1 LNTQDPDFDASVDD
15 ISSADD
21 VVPETR
27 SLTDD
32 IVALL
37 DDGRT
42 MVEAEVQYQKTRAAF
57 AFDRGRAGALY
68 GIIAFALIHLALVAL
83 VVGSV
88 FALAPVIGAWGST
101 GVVMGILVVVGG
113 LFGLAAKRRFA
124 RMASAY
130 AETRAEVR
138 E

>member
-1 LNTQDPDFDASVDD
+1 MNTHDPDFDASVDD
-15 ISSADD
+15 LSSADD
-21 VVPETR
+21 VVPETS

-83 VVGSV
+83 VVGAV
-88 FALAPVIGAWGST
+88 FALAPVIGPWGST
-101 GVVMGILVVVGG
+101 AVVVGILLIVGG
-113 LFGLAAKRRFA
+113 LFALAARRRFA

-130 AETRAEVR
+130 AETRE
-138 E
+138 

>member
-1 LNTQDPDFDASVDD
+1 MNTHDPDFDASVDD
-15 ISSADD
+15 LSSADD

-68 GIIAFALIHLALVAL
+68 GIVAFALIHLALVAL
-83 VVGSV
+83 VVGAV
-88 FALAPVIGAWGST
+88 FALAPVIGAWGAT
-101 GVVMGILVVVGG
+101 IVVAGILVIVGG
-113 LFGLAAKRRFA
+113 LFALAAKRRFA

-130 AETRAEVR
+130 AETRE
-138 E
+138 